1 MYKLFPN
8 NINKNKKSVGIFPT
22 DFFCA
27 PTLID
32 NKKRQTLFEF
42 VFY

>member
-8 NINKNKKSVGIFPT
+8 NINKNKKSVGNIPT

-27 PTLID
+27 PTLVD